1 MPSSTSFTWEDKSR
15 TAQCGDI
22 GDAHSVTVVRHI
34 YRTDGT
40 TLDVLE
46 APKLMED
53 EGAIPRR
60 GDLAYTAPNANIT
73 WQQYLRYR
81 GYRIEQL
88 PNKAGAQ
95 MTHTWDT
102 MYTMVVRPGPTA
114 YFHLPANIEE
124 QSTTRSTKVF
134 RTSWTTNPPSSSNA
148 TTADIGGNSVQANGD
163 GMAWPVNQTRI
174 RLRFM
179 QDATVKSMVS
189 QLTSLTSYNNTTNNA
204 TFLNCPAYTLI
215 CEGVSGSWVKNEF
228 YEISFDFLYD
238 EWFHHEQVAALSADG
253 RPRRGA
259 TGDLSRIDWKR
270 LPRTA
275 TDFNNIYGGDTNLKA
290 IVEAGYEP

>member
-1 MPSSTSFTWEDKSR
+1 MPSSTTFTWEDKSR
-15 TAQCGDI
+15 TTQCGDI
-22 GDAHSVTVVRHI
+22 GDTHSVTVVRHI
-34 YRTDGT
+34 YRIDGT

-60 GDLAYTAPNANIT
+60 GDLAYPGSNPNVT

-114 YFHLPANIEE
+114 YFHLPAYIEAT
-124 QSTTRSTKVF
+124 SSSRSTKVF
-134 RTSWTTNPPSSSNA
+134 RTAWTTNPPAALDA
-148 TTADIGGNSVQANGD
+148 TTADIGGTTVQGLGD

-174 RLRFM
+174 RLRFT
-179 QDATVKSMVS
+179 QDATAASMIS
-189 QLTSLTSYNNTTNNA
+189 QMTRLASYNNTTNSA
-204 TFLNCPAYTLI
+204 TFLNCAANTLI
-215 CEGVSGSWVKNEF
+215 CEGVSANWVRNEF
-228 YEISFDFLYD
+228 YEVVFDFLYD
-238 EWFHHEQVAALSADG
+238 EWYHHEQVPAISADG
-253 RPRRGA
+253 RVRRTAAGA
-259 TGDLSRIDWKR
+259 VFDVRWKR
-270 LPRTA
+270 LPRTS